1 MRKREKI
8 GYIIGI
14 ALVTAVFTVSI
25 LVKMKNN
32 PVKTISD
39 LCRNLPE
46 KDIFYADA
54 FILRRDFT
62 SLRDLVSSTMKK
74 VEKNYTKENPKE
86 DLLKVD
92 YDKLKNLLNEID
104 NYLILLGED
113 MNDFKEDDDIYE
125 EVEYNENDWY

>member
-1 MRKREKI
+1 
-8 GYIIGI
+8 
-14 ALVTAVFTVSI
+14 
-25 LVKMKNN
+25 MKNN

-54 FILRRDFT
+54 FIIRRDFT